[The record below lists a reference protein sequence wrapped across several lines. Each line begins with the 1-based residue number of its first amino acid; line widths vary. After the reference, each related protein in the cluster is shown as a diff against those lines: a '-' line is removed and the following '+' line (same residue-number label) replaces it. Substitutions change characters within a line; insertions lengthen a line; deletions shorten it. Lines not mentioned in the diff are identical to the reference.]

1 MFQGMLETLIN
12 VPGYNS
18 LGRVGQ
24 FAYTKWPPEV
34 RGFFF
39 CFLVFL
45 AVLLADGCPFLLDMA

>member
-1 MFQGMLETLIN
+1 MLETLIN

-24 FAYTKWPPEV
+24 CAYTKWPHEA
-34 RGFFF
+34 RGFCF
-39 CFLVFL
+39 CFLGFFL